1 MINRFLW
8 LEHLRRHRSRIVAAI
23 IRHLHDSDVHLMDEK
38 VYLQAMNDATFHLDN
53 LFTSLE
59 IESQTLFNA
68 YTQWANDLLTHSNAS
83 SATLSDF
90 FEAVMEVLLLEVD
103 DIHFT
108 TAHYQRIEEIISQ
121 GFSQIKSAAGSASSA
136 GTPATPLQDELKR
149 YTQHLLA
156 SDRSGAAKLVQQ
168 LIQDDVD
175 VKDLYRHL
183 FHPFQIELGRLWQ
196 TNKINV
202 AQEHFATAATQYI
215 MSLLYEHI
223 LSLPKIDKVFLA
235 TCVSGELHEMGIRMV
250 CDYLECCHW
259 NTHYLGANMPESAV
273 IQAVME
279 RQPDVIAISCT
290 MMYHIPKASHLIQR
304 LRKADIPIPI
314 LVGGYP
320 FNIDPLL
327 WHKTGA
333 TGTAGSFDAI
343 YETIEVLTGGEVLEI

>member
-8 LEHLRRHRSRIVAAI
+8 LEHLRSQRSRIVTTI
-23 IRHLHDSDVHLMDEK
+23 LRHMYQSDFHLMDDETH
-38 VYLQAMNDATFHLDN
+38 LQATNDANFHLDN
-53 LFTSLE
+53 LFTSIE
-59 IESQTLFNA
+59 IESQALFNA
-68 YTQWANDLLTHSNAS
+68 YAQWAAELMTHPNS
-83 SATLSDF
+83 SFITPTDF
-90 FEAVMEVLLLEVD
+90 FEVVMEVLLQEVD

-108 TAHYQRIEEIISQ
+108 TAHYQRIKEIISQ
-121 GFSQIKSAAGSASSA
+121 GFAHMKSNTGSASA
-136 GTPATPLQDELKR
+136 AEAPATPLQDELTR
-149 YTQHLLA
+149 YTRHLLA

-168 LIQDDVD
+168 LLQNGVD

-196 TNKINV
+196 ANKINV

-215 MSLLYEHI
+215 MSLLYDHI
-223 LSLPKIDKVFLA
+223 LSLPKGDKVFLA

-250 CDYLECCHW
+250 CDYLECLHW

-279 RQPDVIAISCT
+279 NQPDVIAISCT

-333 TGTAGSFDAI
+333 NGTAGSFDAI
-343 YETIEVLTGGEVLEI
+343 YDTIETLTGGEVLEI